1 MDFQVGKNNLKIS
14 ENSRHHDKNC
24 MGNPWTSKKKN
35 NQKCQYHQP
44 CIEAMSCCDEVFD
57 SVGLL
62 TFPDD
67 VALVFSKKKFSKCD
81 T

>member
-1 MDFQVGKNNLKIS
+1 MDI
-14 ENSRHHDKNC
+14 
-24 MGNPWTSKKKN
+24 KKEKST
-35 NQKCQYHQP
+35 KKSQYHQP